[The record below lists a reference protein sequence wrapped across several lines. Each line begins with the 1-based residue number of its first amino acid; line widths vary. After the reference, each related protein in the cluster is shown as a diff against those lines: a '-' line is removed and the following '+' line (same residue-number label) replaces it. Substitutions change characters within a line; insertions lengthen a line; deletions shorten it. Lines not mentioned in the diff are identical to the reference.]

1 MSGAARE
8 VTVAGMDRTWLRRNL
23 RFLVK
28 DLLVTAAFATLFLL
42 TASKWGETQV
52 PSDRPVDAAGY
63 ALLIAIAAGL
73 LVRRWLPL
81 WALGAQSLLVGTF
94 VAAGYPHGPYFVAV
108 AITGLTVGRT
118 SGRRVAARAAVGATL
133 LIASG
138 ELTGFLRGYGGGG
151 WDLSAGL
158 AVAPLAGLLPVVGG
172 ALLGEHRAWRAK
184 AEEETTRRLIDDER
198 LRMAREVHDVV
209 GHSLSIISLQAGVA
223 LHVLDRRPE
232 QAQISLEAVRRT
244 AIEALDELRAT
255 LALTRA
261 GQSTSRPGPAEP
273 PQAEQLSALSPSSP
287 LSPSP
292 SSPPPPPPTQAAST
306 LQASAALPPTTRTGM
321 GPADRTGDGSA
332 DRAPDQTGDRTADR
346 APLTG
351 LGRLPSLLAEVRLC
365 GIPVE
370 AVTSGPVDTLPADV
384 DLAAYRI
391 VQESL
396 TNVLR
401 HAAASQVTI
410 EVAVGDGT
418 VSIDV
423 ADAPDLPAVLPEIPP
438 GHGLTG
444 LRERAEELGG
454 RLTAGPCAGGGWRVS
469 AQLPIARAQ
478 PVGGSGRS
486 DGPGGRG
493 AGGPGGRGASDR
505 GAGERG
511 AGGRGVGITGPR
523 AASGRK
529 R

>member
-1 MSGAARE
+1 
-8 VTVAGMDRTWLRRNL
+8 MDGTWLRRNL
-23 RFLVK
+23 RFLLR
-28 DLLVTAAFATLFLL
+28 DLLVTAAFTMLFFL
-42 TASKWGETQV
+42 TAPRWSETQV
-52 PSDRPVDAAGY
+52 PAHQAIDAAGY
-63 ALLIAIAAGL
+63 ALLAAIAAGM

-81 WALGAQSLLVGTF
+81 YVLGAQSLLVGALL
-94 VAAGYPHGPYFVAV
+94 AAGYPHGPYFLAV

-118 SGRRVAARAAVGATL
+118 SQRRVAAAGAICATI
-133 LIASG
+133 LIATG
-138 ELTGFLRGYGGGG
+138 ELTSFLRGYTGGG
-151 WDLSAGL
+151 WDLSVGL
-158 AVAPLAGLLPVVGG
+158 GVVLLFGVLPVVGG
-172 ALLGEHRAWRAK
+172 VLLREHRAWRAK
-184 AEEETTRRLIDDER
+184 AEEETTRRRVDDER

-232 QAQISLEAVRRT
+232 QAQLSLEAIRRT

-261 GQSTSRPGPAEP
+261 GQFMRGSAPLEPPLAEP
-273 PQAEQLSALSPSSP
+273 ARPE
-287 LSPSP
+287 PSP
-292 SSPPPPPPTQAAST
+292 ADQAVPAPRAVSPPPPSSATERAAE
-306 LQASAALPPTTRTGM
+306 
-321 GPADRTGDGSA
+321 
-332 DRAPDQTGDRTADR
+332 RTADR
-346 APLTG
+346 TPLTG

-370 AVTSGPVDTLPADV
+370 ASTSGPLDTLPADV

-401 HAAASQVTI
+401 HAAASRVTI
-410 EVAVGDGT
+410 EVTVSGGA

-423 ADAPDLPAVLPEIPP
+423 ADAPDPPAAQPVVPP

-454 RLTAGPCAGGGWRVS
+454 RLTAGPCPGGGWRVR
-469 AQLPIARAQ
+469 AQLPVTRAR
-478 PVGGSGRS
+478 PV
-486 DGPGGRG
+486 
-493 AGGPGGRGASDR
+493 GGPGGSPG
-505 GAGERG
+505 GAGSRS
-511 AGGRGVGITGPR
+511 GG
-523 AASGRK
+523 K